1 MAERRTRSSL
11 TLMSISERTR
21 KILWV
26 KAGGRCSICRVQLVT
41 EGTGTDD
48 PSVFGE
54 EAHIVAQA
62 ASGPRAGQVANV
74 DSHDNLIL
82 LCSKDHK
89 RVDDQVGYYTVDR
102 LREMKRSHE
111 QWIRS
116 LVISRDGSQVSKE
129 EARLANLAREA
140 SQEEARLARQARAR
154 SIEEQTKRLRR
165 MGNEEKMRLHYLDD
179 WQQGITTSAVIT
191 WQDEKNHTHERTV
204 TDEGEALKLL
214 RTIEADFDLHD
225 ISCALT

>member
-1 MAERRTRSSL
+1 
-11 TLMSISERTR
+11 MSISERTR

-62 ASGPRAGQVANV
+62 PSGPRAGQVVNV
-74 DSHDNLIL
+74 DSYDNLIL

-89 RVDDQVGYYTVDR
+89 RVDDQVGHYTVDR
-102 LREMKRSHE
+102 LRQIKRSHE
-111 QWIRS
+111 LWIHS
-116 LVISRDGSQVSKE
+116 LVVSRDGSQVSREEADQARE
-129 EARLANLAREA
+129 EARLR
-140 SQEEARLARQARAR
+140 RQADSQRIR
-154 SIEEQTKRLRR
+154 EHTQRLRR

-204 TDEGEALKLL
+204 TDEGEALTLL
-214 RTIEADFDLHD
+214 FTIERDLDLHD
-225 ISCALT
+225 ICCVLK